1 MPEQSNLMNPKPWL
15 RLIQRL
21 DQETPRLWSEFL
33 EILVTHDG
41 YDQFQIPEEDLRKTA
56 MRTFSLFI
64 NRLSGTGYDE
74 DSVAFVDA
82 LGRSRARQGV
92 RFEHFMD
99 AVRINFRILWR
110 GLERVAKP
118 DLSHVLLT
126 NGERV
131 LDVVERYATEV
142 QSAFTDE
149 LERMKAQSATR
160 RDSMIRRLFSD
171 NVGDTELDESA
182 RELKIRTDDTYELL
196 AIKEADFQDTWIT
209 QLAGTGVLTYRDHRT
224 VYLVRRKT
232 RTSMPEEIQD
242 ARGGYLSTVVGVKAI
257 NPAAKLAQK
266 LSDLEDTQPAVTLKT
281 GFVQVV
287 SRTLS
292 DEIFAFHHEL
302 VGDFATL
309 PQAEKTRLI
318 STVAVYATNGS
329 IQETADELFVHRNTI
344 FKRFKRLQEV
354 TGLDMAKP
362 QDVAIAM
369 TILPRLVSV

>member
-1 MPEQSNLMNPKPWL
+1 MNLKPWL

-21 DQETPRLWSEFL
+21 DQETPRLRSEFL
-33 EILVTHDG
+33 EILVTHEG
-41 YDQFQIPEEDLRKTA
+41 YDQFQISEEDLRKTA
-56 MRTFSLFI
+56 MRTFSLFVD
-64 NRLSGTGYDE
+64 RLSGTGYDE
-74 DSVAFVDA
+74 DSVAFIDA

-160 RDSMIRRLFSD
+160 RDSMIRKLFSD
-171 NVGDTELDESA
+171 NVNNTELEESA
-182 RELKIRTDDTYELL
+182 RELKIRLDDTYELL
-196 AIKEADFQDTWIT
+196 AVKEADFQDTWIT
-209 QLAGTGVLTYRDHRT
+209 QLVGTGVLTYRDDRT

-232 RTSMPEEIQD
+232 HTSMPEEIHD
-242 ARGGYLSTVVGVKAI
+242 ARGGYLSTVLGVRAI
-257 NPAAKLAQK
+257 NSAAKLAQK
-266 LSDLEDTQPAVTLKT
+266 LSDLDDTKPAVTLKT
-281 GFVQVV
+281 GFVQLV
-287 SRTLS
+287 SQTLS
-292 DEIFAFHHEL
+292 DELFAFHHEL
-302 VGDFATL
+302 VGDFVTL
-309 PQAEKTRLI
+309 PQAEKSRLI
-318 STVAVYATNGS
+318 STVKVYATNGS

-344 FKRFKRLQEV
+344 FKRFKRLQQV

-362 QDVAIAM
+362 QEVAIAM
-369 TILPRLVSV
+369 TILPRLDSV